1 VLTNGIVTNRKPG
14 KEIQMCVPGVRSR
27 VKTEG
32 VSEVEAALEK
42 AFSAIADAQPEGVRY
57 ASNKAGDGATFV
69 ALGLETEEEPRKRAL
84 R

>member
-1 VLTNGIVTNRKPG
+1 VLNKRHRDEPETG
-14 KEIQMCVPGVRSR
+14 KEIQMCVLGVRSR

-42 AFSAIADAQPEGVRY
+42 AFSAIAEAQPESVRS
-57 ASNKAGDGATFV
+57 ASIKADDGATFV
-69 ALGLETEEEPRKRAL
+69 WLEREKQEEPRKRAL